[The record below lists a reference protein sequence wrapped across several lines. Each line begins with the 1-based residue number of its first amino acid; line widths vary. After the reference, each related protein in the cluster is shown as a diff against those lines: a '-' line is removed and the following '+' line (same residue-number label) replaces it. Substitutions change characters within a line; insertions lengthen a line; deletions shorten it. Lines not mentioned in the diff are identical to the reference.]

1 MFLIMRT
8 EKKIKDIL
16 KSIKINIRLK
26 SDLYNQLDSMQFL
39 KLLTELEKK
48 FKVKIPDKKINIW
61 NNLLPPNL
69 RDQQNNY
76 WLFCYQDNNIEK
88 PKVLCSIYRSFL
100 FH

>member
-48 FKVKIPDKKINIW
+48 FKVKIPDKKIIS
-61 NNLLPPNL
+61 
-69 RDQQNNY
+69 QTS
-76 WLFCYQDNNIEK
+76 
-88 PKVLCSIYRSFL
+88 KVLKGL
-100 FH
+100 KK

>member
-48 FKVKIPDKKINIW
+48 FKVKIPDKKINIS
-61 NNLLPPNL
+61 NFQSVERIKKIIN
-69 RDQQNNY
+69 
-76 WLFCYQDNNIEK
+76 EK
-88 PKVLCSIYRSFL
+88 KK
-100 FH
+100 